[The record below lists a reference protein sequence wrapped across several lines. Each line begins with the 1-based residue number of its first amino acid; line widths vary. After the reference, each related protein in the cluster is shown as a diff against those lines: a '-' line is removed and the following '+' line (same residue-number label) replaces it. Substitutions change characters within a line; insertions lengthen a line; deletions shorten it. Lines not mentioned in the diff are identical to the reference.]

1 MEQVP
6 VAFKPYRASASAGS
20 DIAKSHVQ
28 LNAGENS
35 GLRMKGVKQWLR
47 TGFLAAMAV
56 GGWCVLSPLTP
67 PPGAA
72 PQPAPPA
79 KTSPTPS
86 TPERH
91 EYTLLFTGDV
101 MLSRSVGSR
110 METQKDWSLPFH
122 LIADTLRNADLRYCN
137 LECPVSD
144 CGHNLHHLYSFR
156 ADPRALEGLKTAG
169 FNVVSQA
176 NNHTYDWGAEALLD
190 SLERLRAAGI
200 QPVGAGQNI
209 LAAHYPL
216 LVNVA
221 GLRIAFLAYVDID
234 PKEAAAG
241 VDRPGVAWLDP
252 AQALAD
258 IRFARSLADLVIVCP
273 HWGVEYASKPASN
286 QVELAHQMIDA
297 GADIIV
303 GSHPHV
309 VQPLEEYHDHWIAYS
324 LGNFVFDQQDSA
336 THRGLML
343 RVTVRD
349 KQIAD
354 VLPIPIKINSSF
366 QASLV
371 PMDERPR
378 RATLAARSAVAP
390 HTSE

>member
-1 MEQVP
+1 
-6 VAFKPYRASASAGS
+6 
-20 DIAKSHVQ
+20 
-28 LNAGENS
+28 
-35 GLRMKGVKQWLR
+35 
-47 TGFLAAMAV
+47 
-56 GGWCVLSPLTP
+56 
-67 PPGAA
+67 
-72 PQPAPPA
+72 
-79 KTSPTPS
+79 
-86 TPERH
+86 
-91 EYTLLFTGDV
+91 
-101 MLSRSVGSR
+101 MLSRAVGSR
-110 METQKDWSLPFH
+110 MAAQKDWSLPFH
-122 LIADTLRNADLRYCN
+122 LIADTLRSADLRYCN

-144 CGHNLHHLYSFR
+144 RGRNLHHLYSFR
-156 ADPRALEGLKTAG
+156 ADPRAIEGLKATG

-176 NNHTYDWGAEALLD
+176 NNHAYDWGPEALLD

-216 LVNVA
+216 LVHVG

-258 IRFARSLADLVIVCP
+258 IRFARPLADLVIVCP
-273 HWGVEYASKPASN
+273 HWGVEYALKPTRD

-297 GADIIV
+297 GADMIV

-309 VQPLEEYHDHWIAYS
+309 VQPLEKYHDHWIAYS
-324 LGNFVFDQQDSA
+324 LGNFVFDQQDPA

-349 KQIAD
+349 KQIAE
-354 VLPIPIKINSSF
+354 VLPLAIKINSSF
-366 QASLV
+366 QAALAPAADPSPQPLLA
-371 PMDERPR
+371 ERKPR
-378 RATLAARSAVAP
+378 CSPRLEGRQMTFGRLI
-390 HTSE
+390 